1 MDIKNVKLS
10 EIKPYKNN
18 QKKHPADQ
26 IKNIAT
32 SIKKYGFVQ
41 PVVLDANNEIIIG
54 HGRVLAAQQINMDSI
69 PCVYAENLTEEQV
82 RELRIIDNKLNES
95 DWDTDLLSKD
105 LFDLDFSD
113 FDIDFGL
120 NDESDYSPDDFGDDF
135 SLADGDKP
143 EICQMT
149 FTLHQEQKSLIEY
162 AISLIGDDVAETFGN
177 TNKNGNALYEV
188 VRRWAEQRK

>member
-162 AISLIGDDVAETFGN
+162 AMSLIGDDVAETFGN

>member
-1 MDIKNVKLS
+1 MEIKNVKVAD
-10 EIKPYKNN
+10 IIPYAKN
-18 QKKHPADQ
+18 QKKHPDSQ
-26 IKNIAT
+26 VKNIAT

-41 PVVLDANNEIIIG
+41 PVVLDANNEVIIG
-54 HGRVLAAQQINMDSI
+54 HGRLLAAKQLKMKQI
-69 PCVYAENLTEEQV
+69 PCVYAENLTDEQI

-95 DWDTDLLSKD
+95 EWDTDLLSKD

-162 AISLIGDDVAETFGN
+162 ATSLIGDDVTETFGN